1 MSRFNKRAI
10 YQLAQQNSQEP
21 EWREEGLHPLPTS
34 TTLPDGRI
42 SHKLVSAKP
51 VATECTSD
59 GITVS
64 RRAHGP
70 GTKVVSRNQIRQRL
84 GDSKLSHLVSAY
96 MEQQIMVDEE
106 VHRTQERFYGLR
118 AV

>member
-21 EWREEGLHPLPTS
+21 EWQEEGLHPLPTS
-34 TTLPDGRI
+34 TTLPDGRL
-42 SHKLVSAKP
+42 SHKLLSPTSVAK
-51 VATECTSD
+51 ECTSD

-64 RRAHGP
+64 RRAHGS
-70 GTKVVSRNQIRQRL
+70 GSKVVSRNQIRQRL

-106 VHRTQERFYGLR
+106 IHRTQERLYGVR